1 MTLSTK
7 YRGVPVSYTHLN
19 RIEPPVSLPKTMRDT
34 VVERVLDPIL
44 DPQHRVDVYKRQI

>member
-1 MTLSTK
+1 MVIAH
-7 YRGVPVSYTHLN
+7 YN

-44 DPQHRVDVYKRQI
+44 DPQHRVQTSLFDGRPPE